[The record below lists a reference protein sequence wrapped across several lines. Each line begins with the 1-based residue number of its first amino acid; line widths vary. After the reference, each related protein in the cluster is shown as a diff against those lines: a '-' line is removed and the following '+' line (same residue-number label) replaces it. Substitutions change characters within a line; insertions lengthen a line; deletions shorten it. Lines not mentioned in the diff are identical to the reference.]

1 MVRALRLPRHGCSQ
15 ADSSTFPETDMS
27 TGAILTVLS
36 HIPWGQVVDNA
47 PKVAD
52 GAARLWST
60 VTGFRTKAADGT
72 AASAGAKAP
81 TGTEALRGRV
91 EALEE
96 TVRHLSEQ
104 MQASSELIKALA
116 DQNAQLV
123 QTIELNRSRLVR
135 LAWAAGATYIALAAV
150 VGWLVMR
157 LPGA

>member
-1 MVRALRLPRHGCSQ
+1 VPRHGSAQ
-15 ADSSTFPETDMS
+15 AGSTTFLELDMS

-60 VTGFRTKAADGT
+60 VTGFRTKATEGT
-72 AASAGAKAP
+72 AASAAATAP
-81 TGTEALRGRV
+81 TETEAFRARV
-91 EALEE
+91 DALEE

-123 QTIELNRSRLVR
+123 QTLELNRLRLVR
-135 LAWAAGATYIALAAV
+135 LAWAGAAMGIALAGA
-150 VGWLVMR
+150 VGWLAMR
-157 LPGA
+157 LPVG

>member
-1 MVRALRLPRHGCSQ
+1 
-15 ADSSTFPETDMS
+15 MS

-72 AASAGAKAP
+72 AVSAGARAP
-81 TGTEALRGRV
+81 TETEALRSRV

-123 QTIELNRSRLVR
+123 QTIELNRTRLVR
-135 LAWAAGATYIALAAV
+135 LAWAAAATGVALFGAVAFL
-150 VGWLVMR
+150 LLR
-157 LPGA
+157 PPGG